1 MLELPIKEKWFDMIL
16 NREKTVEYREIKQ
29 YWRQRFIGAG
39 LLNPAGEP
47 SHKTADVIFR
57 NGYGRNRPHF
67 KATVI
72 LSTGEG
78 VEKWGAEK
86 GKIYY
91 LLIICEVHA
100 ERKNNEERTAE

>member
-1 MLELPIKEKWFDMIL
+1 MLELPIKEQWYRLIL
-16 NREKTVEYREIKQ
+16 AGEKTVEYREIKP
-29 YWRQRFIGAG
+29 YWTQRFIGAG
-39 LLNPAGEP
+39 LLSPTDRQP
-47 SHKTADVIFR
+47 SGKTADVVFR
-57 NGYGRNRPHF
+57 NGYGKNRPHF

-91 LLIICEVHA
+91 LLIICSVG
-100 ERKNNEERTAE
+100 RPKDDKS